1 MFLEFETTRNEKVFL
16 NVNHIL
22 FVTTE
27 KNKTIIIDI
36 NGADYETTESYDSI
50 CSRLSI
56 IRKN

>member
-1 MFLEFETTRNEKVFL
+1 MFIEFETTRKEKVFL
-16 NVNHIL
+16 NINHVL

-27 KNKTIIIDI
+27 KGKTIIIDI
-36 NGADYETTESYDSI
+36 NGADYETNESYDSI